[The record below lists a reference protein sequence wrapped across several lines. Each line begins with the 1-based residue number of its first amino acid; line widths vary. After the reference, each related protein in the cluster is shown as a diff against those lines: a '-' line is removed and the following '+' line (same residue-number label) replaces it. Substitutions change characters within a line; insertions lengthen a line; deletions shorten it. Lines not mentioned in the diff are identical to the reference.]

1 MFKPYRNPTQ
11 VNKRKYAKVNGWNL
25 VKELG
30 KQVAVSSQYGLPLHH
45 TAYDATEIL
54 RIKISVEIPNN
65 KHQITNKF

>member
-30 KQVAVSSQYGLPLHH
+30 KQVDVSSQYVLPLF
-45 TAYDATEIL
+45 A
-54 RIKISVEIPNN
+54 RIWAAANVSLPTVYQRHSSLLNSQEDV
-65 KHQITNKF
+65 